1 MVPKKQVTR
10 MYSSLY
16 SSNQIK
22 TKSSNGQQM
31 KDYERL
37 YKDFMK
43 SKRSESNTT
52 GFDEPKNPNFGHSTV
67 INSNGIT

>member
-1 MVPKKQVTR
+1 
-10 MYSSLY
+10 
-16 SSNQIK
+16 
-22 TKSSNGQQM
+22 M

>member
-16 SSNQIK
+16 SSNQLK

-43 SKRSESNTT
+43 SKRSDSNTT
-52 GFDEPKNPNFGHSTV
+52 GMDEPKQINLGHSTV
-67 INSNGIT
+67 VNSKGIT